1 MTWTIDG
8 VGAVGKA
15 TMESLGARAGGPE
28 KPPSQ
33 LCDTVIP
40 LVFSILQDGLA
51 SIPGVSIYGTMSLE
65 NRVPTMSVNLANYDA
80 ADVGAFLDVDHDILT
95 RTGLHCAP
103 LLHAHYGTSP
113 RGTVRFSIGPF
124 NTEEQIL
131 RTVQAVEK
139 VQAQRPTAEGEPVS
153 VALEESKA
161 KRPWD
166 WDMRDGC

>member
-1 MTWTIDG
+1 M
-8 VGAVGKA
+8 KL
-15 TMESLGARAGGPE
+15 LG
-28 KPPSQ
+28 
-33 LCDTVIP
+33 L
-40 LVFSILQDGLA
+40 LQEGLA

-65 NRVPTMSVNLANYDA
+65 SRVPTMSVNLANYDA

-103 LLHAHYGTSP
+103 LIHAHYGTSP
-113 RGTVRFSIGPF
+113 RGTIRFSIGPF

-131 RTVQAVEK
+131 RAVQAVEK
-139 VQAQRPTAEGEPVS
+139 IQAQRPTDEVVPVS
-153 VALEESKA
+153 AAFEESKG